1 MPLLLRWSVAFRAA
15 RADQEHLNE
24 VDGGEMTCG
33 ESILE
38 LSERR
43 FLQVGEVWVGHL
55 AQKKRSRAIYVVVK
69 QGEVARAVQGNLC
82 CSCNMCFEAVIRVA
96 RLRIYTMASVRDSN
110 VISLASTSGERL
122 FCSVGLY

>member
-55 AQKKRSRAIYVVVK
+55 AQKKKKQSDLRCREARGGRESCSR
-69 QGEVARAVQGNLC
+69 Q
-82 CSCNMCFEAVIRVA
+82 
-96 RLRIYTMASVRDSN
+96 
-110 VISLASTSGERL
+110 SLL
-122 FCSVGLY
+122 FL